1 MSGEAHRAGREG
13 RTRLEIHAQKVEATR
28 HAADEGLLR
37 VLLQPEVGE
46 HLIHHPHGAAQVP
59 AGLGQDHPIIHE
71 AGVADAGECGHGVIQ
86 GGEVER
92 PHQGGER
99 GAEGDALGDGV
110 EIAVLHEG
118 AATVLADE
126 VEEGRIVAMR
136 PEEFQQAGVLD
147 VGVVALGIGAGHI
160 GVVPGQQGLADGV
173 DGTLHAAPALE
184 VVAVPGEM
192 RQQQRLEALGHQLE
206 DEGVLRLPTFQ
217 PLPCGGEHPG
227 HGREA
232 VARPAGPEVG
242 EQPGFPRVPVP
253 AEVPH
258 GMVGVAGLA
267 ALAQPLESAL
277 HQRRPRPRRP
287 AARGGRSGGECGAV
301 GHGWEVVGQAVAKLA
316 VRRARWRVGSTTARM
331 AASFSGTPRKA
342 ASGGSASSGRCTRSA

>member
-1 MSGEAHRAGREG
+1 MALPVLSIPPDALWRGTLLMKPGGFLCMSGEAHRAGREG

-28 HAADEGLLR
+28 DAA
-37 VLLQPEVGE
+37 
-46 HLIHHPHGAAQVP
+46 
-59 AGLGQDHPIIHE
+59 
-71 AGVADAGECGHGVIQ
+71 
-86 GGEVER
+86 
-92 PHQGGER
+92 
-99 GAEGDALGDGV
+99 
-110 EIAVLHEG
+110 
-118 AATVLADE
+118 
-126 VEEGRIVAMR
+126 
-136 PEEFQQAGVLD
+136 
-147 VGVVALGIGAGHI
+147 
-160 GVVPGQQGLADGV
+160 
-173 DGTLHAAPALE
+173 
-184 VVAVPGEM
+184 
-192 RQQQRLEALGHQLE
+192 

-287 AARGGRSGGECGAV
+287 AARGGWSGGECGAV

-316 VRRARWRVGSTTARM
+316 VRRARWRVGPTPARM
-331 AASFSGTPRKA
+331 QNAVVISVALQPERIFKGQGLTRHLFGRMQERTRPQW
-342 ASGGSASSGRCTRSA
+342 GGPTRPE

>member
-1 MSGEAHRAGREG
+1 
-13 RTRLEIHAQKVEATR
+13 
-28 HAADEGLLR
+28 
-37 VLLQPEVGE
+37 
-46 HLIHHPHGAAQVP
+46 
-59 AGLGQDHPIIHE
+59 
-71 AGVADAGECGHGVIQ
+71 
-86 GGEVER
+86 
-92 PHQGGER
+92 
-99 GAEGDALGDGV
+99 
-110 EIAVLHEG
+110 
-118 AATVLADE
+118 
-126 VEEGRIVAMR
+126 
-136 PEEFQQAGVLD
+136 VLD
-147 VGVVALGIGAGHI
+147 VGVVALGIGAGHV

-173 DGTLHAAPALE
+173 DGTLDAAPALE

-217 PLPCGGEHPG
+217 PLPRCGEHPG

-242 EQPGFPRVPVP
+242 EEPGFPRVPVP

-287 AARGGRSGGECGAV
+287 AARGGSGGGECGAV
-301 GHGWEVVGQAVAKLA
+301 GHGGNGGLRRNHASAVASPA
-316 VRRARWRVGSTTARM
+316 ARRARWRVGSTTARM
-331 AASFSGTPRKA
+331 AADDLYSDLKTHSCVGG
-342 ASGGSASSGRCTRSA
+342 SGGFPPSTDVMNLQRAQAPAARNLLSAGGP

>member
-1 MSGEAHRAGREG
+1 M
-13 RTRLEIHAQKVEATR
+13 
-28 HAADEGLLR
+28 
-37 VLLQPEVGE
+37 
-46 HLIHHPHGAAQVP
+46 
-59 AGLGQDHPIIHE
+59 
-71 AGVADAGECGHGVIQ
+71 
-86 GGEVER
+86 
-92 PHQGGER
+92 
-99 GAEGDALGDGV
+99 
-110 EIAVLHEG
+110 
-118 AATVLADE
+118 
-126 VEEGRIVAMR
+126 AMR